1 MIEKTIDFYNSNAN
15 KLLNDYE
22 KADMHKAYLI
32 IEKYLKD
39 NDTILDVGFGSGR
52 DLNYFINKNI
62 NAYGIDGSESF
73 LSIFKDRYPSLS
85 KNVFYSKLP
94 VINLPSEL
102 NNNHFDLIFS
112 MATWMHIPKRNHQET
127 ISNIKRLLKPQ
138 GILVLAYS
146 CEERKNDP
154 RFFEKLT
161 PQYVKEIF
169 KRNEFELLDDIITED
184 ALNRKAIKWVT
195 QVYKLKNH

>member
-62 NAYGIDGSESF
+62 NVYGIDGSESF

-94 VINLPSEL
+94 AIVLPSEL

-169 KRNEFELLDDIITED
+169 KRNEFELLDSIITED

-195 QVYKLKNH
+195 QVYKLKNY